1 MYERADD
8 DACERTR
15 RLRKESEGRRKTKV
29 RPEAAGKRN
38 ERARAQP
45 LKGGKAGPTGGCT
58 DSTRPGETVP
68 KGEDEKHPSI
78 PERRPTPS
86 RRMTQSGPRR
96 QSKLKRKVHEGAYE
110 RATPTRWQQ
119 RRRQRE
125 HGGNEV
131 GGDDGSCH
139 VPNARNNEGDEDMGV
154 RRARGIR

>member
-96 QSKLKRKVHEGAYE
+96 QASTNE
-110 RATPTRWQQ
+110 RCTRERTNEQ
-119 RRRQRE
+119 RP
-125 HGGNEV
+125 HGGNKE
-131 GGDDGSCH
+131 GGSEST
-139 VPNARNNEGDEDMGV
+139 VAMK
-154 RRARGIR
+154 